1 MDFVETEGD
10 TIDQAIENALK
21 SLGAARE
28 KITVDI
34 LSEGKKGIFGFGAQ
48 KARIRASL
56 TKSGVD
62 RSTRG
67 PALAGSS
74 RSGFRPTGDL
84 EGATGLSVGLHPE
97 EPQAISEEL
106 ARPVT
111 DAEAS
116 AITAKAKTTLADI
129 LGLMGIKAAVEAL
142 SDAKSGETI
151 LEIRSDNSG
160 LLIGRKGQTLEALHY
175 LVTRIAGERPGHDGP
190 HLVID
195 IENYR
200 ERRRKSLE
208 DMALRLG
215 EKAKRQRKTVTV
227 DALSTADRRIVHAAL
242 EDDPWLTTRSLGQ
255 GSYRRL
261 LIIPEG
267 DRKRKDE
274 PTTAAPEKAP
284 DKEAKEVR
292 GKE

>member
-21 SLGAARE
+21 ALGVARE

-48 KARIRASL
+48 KARVRASL
-56 TKSGVD
+56 TKSGTD
-62 RSTRG
+62 RSIRT
-67 PALAGSS
+67 PALAGGS
-74 RSGFRPTGDL
+74 RAGFRPTNDP
-84 EGATGLSVGLHPE
+84 EGATALPVGLHPE
-97 EPQAISEEL
+97 EPQAITGEIES
-106 ARPVT
+106 PVS

-116 AITAKAKTTLADI
+116 AIAEKAKATLVDI
-129 LGLMGIKAAVEAL
+129 LGLMGIKAAVETL
-142 SDAKSGETI
+142 SDKKSGETI
-151 LEIRSDNSG
+151 LEVRSDNSG

-175 LVTRIAGERPGHDGP
+175 LVTRIAGERPGNEGP

-274 PTTAAPEKAP
+274 PKAAAEKSP
-284 DKEAKEVR
+284 AKETS
-292 GKE
+292 EE

>member
-21 SLGAARE
+21 SLGVARE

-34 LSEGKKGIFGFGAQ
+34 LSEGKKGLFGFGAQ

-56 TKSGVD
+56 TKSAVD
-62 RSTRG
+62 PSTRA
-67 PALAGSS
+67 PALAGGS
-74 RSGFRPTGDL
+74 RSGFRPTAVL
-84 EGATGLSVGLHPE
+84 ENATGLPVGLHLE
-97 EPQAISEEL
+97 EPQAIRGEPE
-106 ARPVT
+106 RPVT

-116 AITAKAKTTLADI
+116 AIVAKGKTTLADI
-129 LGLMGIKAAVEAL
+129 LGLMGVKASVETFVEE
-142 SDAKSGETI
+142 KSGETI

-160 LLIGRKGQTLEALHY
+160 LLIGRKGQTLEALQY
-175 LVTRIAGERPGHDGP
+175 LVTRIVGERPGSEGP
-190 HLVID
+190 QLVID

-200 ERRRKSLE
+200 ERRRWSLE

-215 EKAKRQRKTVTV
+215 EKAKRQRKTVMV
-227 DALSTADRRIVHAAL
+227 DALSAADRRVIHVAL
-242 EDDPWLTTRSLGQ
+242 QDDPWVTTTSLGQ

-274 PTTAAPEKAP
+274 PRPAAAEKAP
-284 DKEAKEVR
+284 AKEVR
-292 GKE
+292 SKE